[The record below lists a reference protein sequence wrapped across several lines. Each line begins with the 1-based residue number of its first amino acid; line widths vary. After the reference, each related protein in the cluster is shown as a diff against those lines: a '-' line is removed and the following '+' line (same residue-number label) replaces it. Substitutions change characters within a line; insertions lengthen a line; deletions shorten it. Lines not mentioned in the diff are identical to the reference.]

1 MRNAEQI
8 LAIMTATFGGE
19 LLDKAASDDFC
30 LHKETDAEGLACRWR
45 WLVESSKATSS
56 QSESDQ
62 VWVSAMSLVRKA
74 GSICNFA
81 YADDCL
87 VVAPGCP
94 RAVEQHGEQLRYT

>member
-19 LLDKAASDDFC
+19 LLEKAASDDFC
-30 LHKETDAEGLACRWR
+30 LHKETDAEDLACRWR
-45 WLVESSKATSS
+45 WLVGSSKVASS

-62 VWVSAMSLVRKA
+62 VWVSAMSLVRNDDLIY
-74 GSICNFA
+74 GLA

-87 VVAPGCP
+87 VVAPGCS
-94 RAVEQHGEQLRYT
+94 RAPEQHGEQLRYA